1 MTEPFRRL
9 GFAFLLIF
17 LAAVVLLVT
26 DLRSRRQG
34 DSPQSAAASGR
45 PLATREGSTG
55 DAVDAIRRRLQPG
68 RTYKVGLA
76 YFAPEAGAD
85 SVLAG
90 LREGLNDYGL
100 EAGKNLEIRT
110 LHAQGEIA
118 QIPLLGHAL
127 DASDVDAVMTLT
139 TPVLQGAGLRVK
151 HHPVVFTY
159 VFDPIAAG
167 AGKSLED
174 HLPNLTGIGSFPP
187 VEDLVTWTRKVLP
200 GLRSVG
206 TLYNPSEANSVKVVT
221 VLRELC
227 RNQDLSLEEVPI
239 QTTADVVQAAQALV
253 ARKVGAILAIGDNTL
268 FQAIDAV
275 AKVARDAAIPLI
287 MDQPEFVDHGA
298 LMVVGVDF
306 RESGRAAA
314 EPLARVLTGESPAAI
329 PIRNVSKLTVL
340 LNEDNARRLGIEF
353 PPELRALAAQNEA
366 GRQAAGSA
374 HRPWRIK
381 RLLYVE
387 SVPAEDALRGIDDG
401 LRAAGLVAGKDFLLS
416 TASAQGDMATLSN
429 LMDGVDGDGTDLLFV
444 LSTPTLEAALQRVQ
458 RVPIVFTFVADPFRI
473 GAGASE
479 ERHLPNVTG
488 VYTLGRYGEMAELL
502 ARHFPHIRRVGT
514 LFSPVEDNSVNNKDL
529 FVAEAAR
536 RGIETVTVPV
546 NAPGELADAATAL
559 AAKPIDAIVQIPDNQ
574 TVAGFV
580 AIVRAAVRMRK
591 PLFAFTE
598 AAVQQGAAV
607 ALTLDYYRAGFDA
620 AGKAVQVLLGRAP
633 GTIPFSRAG
642 KVELVVSED
651 NARTLGLELPGE
663 LVARADRQLGRNP

>member
-9 GFAFLLIF
+9 GFAFLLIV
-17 LAAVVLLVT
+17 LTALVLLVA
-26 DLRSRRQG
+26 DLRSRHGG
-34 DSPQSAAASGR
+34 DSFRSAVATDRFHATPDGNSGETAA
-45 PLATREGSTG
+45 
-55 DAVDAIRRRLQPG
+55 AIRRGLQSG
-68 RTYKVGLA
+68 RVYKVGLA

-90 LREGLNDYGL
+90 LREGLKDHGL
-100 EAGKNLEIRT
+100 EAGKNLEIHT

-127 DASDVDAVMTLT
+127 DASDVDVVMTLT

-151 HHPVVFTY
+151 RHPVVFTY

-167 AGKSLED
+167 AGKSFED

-187 VEDLVTWTRKVLP
+187 VEDLVAWTVKILP
-200 GLRSVG
+200 RLSAVG

-227 RNQDLSLEEVPI
+227 RSRGLTLEEVPI

-275 AKVARDAAIPLI
+275 AKVARDAGIPLV

-298 LMVVGVDF
+298 LMAVGVDF

-314 EPLARVLTGESPAAI
+314 EPLVRVLAGESPAAI

-340 LNEDNARRLGIEF
+340 LNEDSARRLGIEF
-353 PPELRALAAQNEA
+353 PQELRALAVQGGAVGN
-366 GRQAAGSA
+366 AAVA
-374 HRPWRIK
+374 RRPWRIK
-381 RLLYVE
+381 RILYVE

-401 LRAAGLVAGKDFLLS
+401 FRAAGLSAGKDFVLT

-429 LMDGVDGDGTDLLFV
+429 LVDATDSDGTDLLLV
-444 LSTPTLEAALQRVQ
+444 LSTPTLEAALQRVR

-473 GAGASE
+473 GAGETE

-514 LFSPVEDNSVNNKDL
+514 LFTPVEDNSVNNKDR
-529 FVAEAAR
+529 FVAETAQ
-536 RGIETVTVPV
+536 RGIETITVPV

-574 TVAGFV
+574 TVAGFM

-598 AAVQQGAAV
+598 AAVQQGAAL
-607 ALTLDYYRAGFDA
+607 ALTLDYYRAGVDA

-633 GTIPFSRAG
+633 GTIPFSRAMR
-642 KVELVVSED
+642 VELVVSED

-663 LVARADRQLGRNP
+663 LVARADRRLGRGP